1 VSGFNREIITKK
13 KKNVCFA
20 ELRHYVHIEC
30 VRYQLTFWRKIS
42 RPDQSKAK
50 FSRLKVMSDLLC
62 AMILTIASYLEGK
75 YYLLFLFFS
84 PYQNL
89 VPKNAS

>member
-1 VSGFNREIITKK
+1 MSGFNREIITKK

-62 AMILTIASYLEGK
+62 ATMILTIAGYLG
-75 YYLLFLFFS
+75 
-84 PYQNL
+84 
-89 VPKNAS
+89 